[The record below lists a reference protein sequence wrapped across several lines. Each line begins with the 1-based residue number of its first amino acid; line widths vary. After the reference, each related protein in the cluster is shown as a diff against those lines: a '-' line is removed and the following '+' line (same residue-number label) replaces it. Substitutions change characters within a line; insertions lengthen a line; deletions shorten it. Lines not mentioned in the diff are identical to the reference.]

1 MYRGT
6 TLFKCTECKHHFKAD
21 DIEYN
26 CMVYSVPQTC
36 PECGSVR
43 TLPVHQILWKPVY
56 RKIWKDMENGK

>member
-26 CMVYSVPQTC
+26 CMVYSVPQPC
-36 PECGSVR
+36 PECGSIR
-43 TLPVHQILWKPVY
+43 TLPVSQHLLILVY
-56 RKIWKDMENGK
+56 RKIWNEMEKNE